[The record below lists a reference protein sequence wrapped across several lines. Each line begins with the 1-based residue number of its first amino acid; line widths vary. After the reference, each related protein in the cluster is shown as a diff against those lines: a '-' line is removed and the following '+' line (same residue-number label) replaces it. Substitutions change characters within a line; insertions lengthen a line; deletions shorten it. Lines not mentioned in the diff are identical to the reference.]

1 MKILKHSF
9 LMIKKT
15 YANYLLLSVT
25 ALLSFSIMF
34 GYLMYTDSE
43 IYNNYKELF
52 SESPNI
58 ILSQNSANEAGSLKA
73 LTNQLDKLPETHY
86 YYIKTTD
93 AQTSFGTECE
103 VRLMPSYVWGI
114 FTSARLSGETGPSRL
129 MINGDWELSL
139 EPGEAVVSEPMY
151 HSITPDEDGKKR
163 IRLVFTDGEGQSVL
177 KLYEIIGS
185 YSSEIAGYMK
195 GSAQSDMESGAELM
209 DSKYESD
216 SVMNYITVSDPVYV
230 SAASVSDF
238 DCEIENISLTI
249 YTDKQ
254 ELVIQQ
260 TRNLN
265 LACEEIYT
273 LQNTAISEKM
283 SAVSNKYIIA
293 AVLFVLL
300 GINLY
305 SSFANALNDRK
316 FEIGTKRA
324 LGAGKPHIM
333 LQFVTEGLA
342 VMSVNIILSVCVV
355 CAVMNIHKLV
365 NELVFNNNYII
376 TLNPESALLFAIFVF
391 FLTLTFSLLFA
402 YQCTRVEIVKYLKEE
417 L

>member
-15 YANYLLLSVT
+15 YANYILLSVT

-34 GYLMYTDSE
+34 GYLIYTDSE

-58 ILSQNSANEAGSLKA
+58 ILSQNSADEAGSLKA
-73 LTNQLDKLPETHY
+73 LTNQLDKLPGTHY

-93 AQTSFGTECE
+93 ARTSFGTDCE

-129 MINGDWELSL
+129 MINGGWELSL
-139 EPGEAVVSEPMY
+139 EPDEAVVSEPMY
-151 HSITPDEDGKKR
+151 RSITPDEDGKKR
-163 IRLVFTDGEGQSVL
+163 IRLVFTSAEGQRAL
-177 KLYEIIGS
+177 KLYDIVGS
-185 YSSEIAGYMK
+185 YSNEVVDFLE
-195 GSAQSDMESGAELM
+195 QSSDESF
-209 DSKYESD
+209 
-216 SVMNYITVSDPVYV
+216 ITTSDPVYV

-254 ELVIQQ
+254 EFVIQQ

-316 FEIGTKRA
+316 FEIGIKRA

-355 CAVMNIHKLV
+355 CAVMNIYKLV